1 MASEQVLTL
10 DNPAG
15 LLLTPELLREIGVGA
30 GDQIKVSVRE
40 SILTIRP
47 FDGSLTER
55 ERLEALQ
62 AAEVLDDEARVTF
75 RELIKEELISRGI
88 QQAVGVKVVLA
99 NGQELL
105 FTNSEDQRLD
115 EMVRQIDVKEI
126 ILKQSARAGGPTM
139 DEIMRDLLERRRV
152 VYEKLAEG
160 AP

>member
-1 MASEQVLTL
+1 MANEQVMTL

-15 LLLTPELLREIGVGA
+15 LLLTPELLQEIGVRA

-40 SILTIRP
+40 RVLTIRP
-47 FDGSLTER
+47 FDESLTER
-55 ERLEALQ
+55 ERLEELQ
-62 AAEVLDDEARVTF
+62 AARVVDDEARVTF
-75 RELIKEELISRGI
+75 RELIEDELINRGS
-88 QQAVGVKVVLA
+88 QQAAGVKVILA

-105 FTNSEDQRLD
+105 FTNSEDQRLN

-160 AP
+160 AQ

>member
-1 MASEQVLTL
+1 MANEQVMTL

-15 LLLTPELLREIGVGA
+15 LLLTPELLQEIGVRA

-40 SILTIRP
+40 RVLTIRP
-47 FDGSLTER
+47 FDESLTER
-55 ERLEALQ
+55 ERLEELQ
-62 AAEVLDDEARVTF
+62 AARVVDDEARVTF
-75 RELIKEELISRGI
+75 RELIEDELINRGS
-88 QQAVGVKVVLA
+88 QQAAGVKVILA
-99 NGQELL
+99 DGQELL
-105 FTNSEDQRLD
+105 FTNSEDQRLN

-160 AP
+160 AQ

>member
-126 ILKQSARAGGPTM
+126 ILKKSARAGGPTM